1 MMVALFFFWFWFWF
15 TWFTGTFGQSA
26 NTVFSSLFSNDFSG
40 TAVSATTVAGIVT
53 GVVAGIGLL
62 FNSFV
67 SVGIMALTQISAPL
81 GLG

>member
-1 MMVALFFFWFWFWF
+1 MTLWGRTWFVVAVIVRGGCMMVALFFFWFWFWF

-62 FNSFV
+62 
-67 SVGIMALTQISAPL
+67 
-81 GLG
+81 